1 MPRWRVDYIGKGGKH
16 LGTVEAPDE
25 KAAIA
30 AAAKLF
36 NITPARRFKIAV
48 TRLEDQRAPRSKDDG
63 PPKPPDPK
71 MRIRGEGGHAWTLK
85 GKCRFCGMTR
95 VLFKLQNRPDCPW
108 HTRPRRGRPKAG
120 PPGNDKAVR

>member
-1 MPRWRVDYIGKGGKH
+1 M
-16 LGTVEAPDE
+16 
-25 KAAIA
+25 
-30 AAAKLF
+30 
-36 NITPARRFKIAV
+36 N
-48 TRLEDQRAPRSKDDG
+48 KDDSA
-63 PPKPPDPK
+63 PKPPDLQNLVAK